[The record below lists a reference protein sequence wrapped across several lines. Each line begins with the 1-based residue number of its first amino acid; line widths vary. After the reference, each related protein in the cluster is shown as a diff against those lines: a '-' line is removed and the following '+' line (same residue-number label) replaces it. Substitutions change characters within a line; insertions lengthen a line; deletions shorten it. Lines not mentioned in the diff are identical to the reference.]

1 MKVLVIGSEGQL
13 GSEFQKISKSYDSL
27 SWFFSTIKTLDL
39 LRLETINS
47 FLNNINPT
55 VIINCAAY
63 TNVDKAETESK
74 LANTINYKAVDIIS
88 KWTSENNKKLIH
100 VSTDYVFDGLSN
112 IPLSENSKT
121 KPVNEY
127 GSSKLKGEI
136 ACLKN
141 DSNSIVIRTSW
152 LYSSFGKNFVK
163 TMIDLMKKNNSVKV
177 VNDQIGSPTYAY
189 DLAKVIIEIIMNSEN
204 KSGLFHY
211 SNEGEISWFEFARS
225 IKELYNL
232 DCEIIGVSS
241 KEFKTL
247 AKRPKYSLLNK
258 SKIKTTFNLE
268 IPNYKQSLKN
278 CIKLLKMKRNI
289 LVTGGAGFIGSHL
302 VRLLVN
308 KYPTYHIINMDLL
321 TYAGNLENLKD
332 IEHKENYS
340 FVKCDICDFKK
351 VKQVFVDYK
360 IDSSN
365 SLSGRIS
372 CRSFY

>member
-1 MKVLVIGSEGQL
+1 VKVLVIGSDGQL
-13 GSEFQKISKSYDSL
+13 GSELKKISNNYNNV
-27 SWFFSTIKTLDL
+27 SWFFSSVKVLDL
-39 LRLETINS
+39 SDLNSINNYLS
-47 FLNNINPT
+47 NIDPT

-63 TNVDKAETESK
+63 TNVDKAEVESK

-88 KWTSENNKKLIH
+88 RWTSYNNKNLIH

-112 IPLSENSKT
+112 IPYSENSKT

-136 ACLKN
+136 VCLKN

-177 VNDQIGSPTYAY
+177 INDQIGSPTYAY

-211 SNEGEISWFEFARS
+211 SNEGETSWFEFAKS
-225 IKELYNL
+225 IRELYNL

-268 IPNYKQSLKN
+268 IPDYKQSLKN
-278 CIKLLKMKRNI
+278 CIE
-289 LVTGGAGFIGSHL
+289 
-302 VRLLVN
+302 
-308 KYPTYHIINMDLL
+308 IIKNE
-321 TYAGNLENLKD
+321 A
-332 IEHKENYS
+332 
-340 FVKCDICDFKK
+340 
-351 VKQVFVDYK
+351 
-360 IDSSN
+360 
-365 SLSGRIS
+365 
-372 CRSFY
+372 